1 MVDKTSRRKVLD
13 GIVVSLEYRAF
24 CDAWVVY
31 VGDVFFRFGNTDSAY
46 RTALRYFNKAE
57 VMHVEGIKDFD

>member
-24 CDAWVVY
+24 SDCWIVS
-31 VGDVFFRFGNTDSAY
+31 VGDVFFKFGKTDSAY
-46 RTALRYFNKAE
+46 RTALRFFNKAE
-57 VMHVEGIKDFD
+57 VMNVEGIKDID